1 MKVLITGA
9 AGFIGSHLVDFYINE
24 EVTAVHWS
32 GDTLD
37 NLEHVKDRIELVKCD
52 MRKADELE
60 NLVSSI
66 RPDVILHMAAQSYV
80 TVSWK
85 DPRRTHETN
94 YIGTFNLLEA
104 VRKANI
110 NPVIAIACSSAE
122 YGSMKKEEIPVKET
136 NQLRPT
142 SPYAVSKVGQ
152 DMLGHQYNKNY
163 GLKTLR
169 IRFFN
174 ISGPRKVN
182 DACSD
187 FAKRVAQTN
196 SEIFPV
202 GNLEAVRDITDVRD
216 AVRAVDTLVKKGEHG
231 DVYNICTSKQYRMKD
246 IVDKLIEISGK
257 DIKPKTD
264 EKLLRPIDDP
274 IFVGDNSKMRALGWQ
289 PEIPIEKTLKDM
301 LDWWKEKI

>member
-1 MKVLITGA
+1 MKILITGA

-24 EVTAVHWS
+24 VVTAVYWEA
-32 GDTLD
+32 DKLD
-37 NLEHVKDRIELVKCD
+37 NLEHVKDKIKLVKCD
-52 MRKADELE
+52 VRKEKDMEKLISNAQ
-60 NLVSSI
+60 
-66 RPDVILHMAAQSYV
+66 PDVILHMAAQSFV

-85 DPRRTHETN
+85 EPRRTHETN

-104 VRKANI
+104 VRKADI
-110 NPVIAIACSSAE
+110 APIIAIACSSAE

-187 FAKRVAQTN
+187 FAKRVASSAGN
-196 SEIFPV
+196 IAV

-231 DVYNICTSKQYRMKD
+231 DVYNVCTSRHYKMKD
-246 IVDKLIEISGK
+246 IVDKLIQLSGK
-257 DIKPKTD
+257 NIKPVVD
-264 EKLLRPIDDP
+264 EKLLRPLDDP
-274 IFVGDNSKMRALGWQ
+274 IFVGDNSKMRALGWV
-289 PEIPIEKTLKDM
+289 PEIPIEKTLGDM
-301 LDWWKEKI
+301 LEWWKKKT